1 MPRISRSG
9 DSRYALGGGIEHV
22 PNIADPLAD
31 ISSAEDLA
39 AEIARLRN
47 EIARLESKVQ
57 QLDQLA
63 HLDPLI
69 GLPNRRGFMRQL
81 DALIARVQRYGDHG
95 AMLFV
100 DIDGLKGI
108 NDSHGH
114 QAGDEALIRVSEML
128 VSGVRSGDCV
138 ARLGGDE
145 FGIILE
151 HADDAIATETATR
164 LVERIADCG
173 FSHEGAPL
181 PLSVAIGVGII
192 AADDDAEAV
201 MARADEAMYL
211 KKAAAA

>member
-1 MPRISRSG
+1 M
-9 DSRYALGGGIEHV
+9 
-22 PNIADPLAD
+22 ADQVAD
-31 ISSAEDLA
+31 ISSPEELA
-39 AEIARLRN
+39 AEISRLRN

-81 DALIARVQRYGDHG
+81 EALIARVQRYGDHG

-108 NDSHGH
+108 NDKHGH
-114 QAGDEALIRVSEML
+114 HAGDEALIRVSEML

-151 HADDAIATETATR
+151 HADEAIATETAAR
-164 LVERIADCG
+164 LIEHIAACD
-173 FSHEGAPL
+173 FSHEGAAL
-181 PLSVAIGVGII
+181 PLGVAIGVGII
-192 AADDDAEAV
+192 AAGDSAEAI
-201 MARADEAMYL
+201 MDRADEAMYR
-211 KKAAAA
+211 KKAAA

>member
-1 MPRISRSG
+1 M
-9 DSRYALGGGIEHV
+9 
-22 PNIADPLAD
+22 ADHIVD
-31 ISSAEDLA
+31 ISNPVELA
-39 AEIARLRN
+39 AEIARLRG
-47 EIARLESKVQ
+47 EITRLQSKVQ

-81 DALIARVQRYGDHG
+81 ETLIVRVQRYGDHG

-100 DIDGLKGI
+100 DIDGLKVI
-108 NDSHGH
+108 NDTHGH
-114 QAGDEALIRVSEML
+114 LAGDEALIRVSEML

-151 HADDAIATETATR
+151 HADEAIATETATR
-164 LVERIADCG
+164 LIERIAACE
-173 FSHEGAPL
+173 FTHEGAPL

-192 AADDDAEAV
+192 AADDDAEAI
-201 MARADEAMYL
+201 MDRADEAMYR
-211 KKAAAA
+211 KKANAA

>member
-1 MPRISRSG
+1 MT
-9 DSRYALGGGIEHV
+9 
-22 PNIADPLAD
+22 DPLTN
-31 ISSAEDLA
+31 ISSSEDLER
-39 AEIARLRN
+39 EIARLRA
-47 EIARLESKVQ
+47 EISKLESKVR

-69 GLPNRRGFMRQL
+69 SLPNRRGFMRQL
-81 DALIARVQRYGDHG
+81 DALIARVKRYGDHG

-108 NDSHGH
+108 NDSRGH
-114 QAGDEALIRVSEML
+114 KAGDEALIRVSEML

-145 FGIILE
+145 FGILLE
-151 HADDAIATETATR
+151 HADEAIANETAAR
-164 LVERIADCG
+164 LVERIAGCD
-173 FSHEGAPL
+173 FSHGGSPL

-192 AADDDAEAV
+192 QADDDAEAV

-211 KKAAAA
+211 KKAAA

>member
-1 MPRISRSG
+1 M
-9 DSRYALGGGIEHV
+9 
-22 PNIADPLAD
+22 ADPLAD
-31 ISSAEDLA
+31 ISSTEGLMR
-39 AEIARLRN
+39 EIARLRD
-47 EIARLESKVQ
+47 EIAKLQGKVL

-69 GLPNRRGFMRQL
+69 SLPNRRGFMRQL

-108 NDSHGH
+108 NDHHGH
-114 QAGDEALIRVSEML
+114 KAGDEALIRVSEML

-145 FGIILE
+145 FGILLE
-151 HADDAIATETATR
+151 HADEAIATETAAR
-164 LVERIADCG
+164 LVERIAACD
-173 FSHEGAPL
+173 FSHDGAPL

-192 AADDDAEAV
+192 AAADDAEAV

-211 KKAAAA
+211 KKAAA

>member
-1 MPRISRSG
+1 MA
-9 DSRYALGGGIEHV
+9 DHV
-22 PNIADPLAD
+22 TNL
-31 ISSAEDLA
+31 SSSEDLEN
-39 AEIARLRN
+39 EIARLRDQ
-47 EIARLESKVQ
+47 IAVLQSKVQ

-69 GLPNRRGFMRQL
+69 ALPNRRGFMRQL
-81 DALIARVQRYGDHG
+81 ETLISRVKRYGDDG

-108 NDSHGH
+108 NDSRGH

-128 VSGVRSGDCV
+128 VSGVRAGDCV

-145 FGIILE
+145 FGILLE
-151 HADDAIATETATR
+151 HADEAIANETAAR
-164 LVERIADCG
+164 LVERIAACD
-173 FSHEGAPL
+173 FSHDGTPL

-211 KKAAAA
+211 KKPAAA

>member
-1 MPRISRSG
+1 MT
-9 DSRYALGGGIEHV
+9 DQLT
-22 PNIADPLAD
+22 N
-31 ISSAEDLA
+31 ISSAEELA
-39 AEIARLRN
+39 SEIARLRG
-47 EIARLESKVQ
+47 EIARLQSKVQ

-81 DALIARVQRYGDHG
+81 EALISRVKRYGDPG

-108 NDSHGH
+108 NDSRGH
-114 QAGDEALIRVSEML
+114 KAGDEALIRVSEVL
-128 VSGVRSGDCV
+128 VGGVRSGDCV

-145 FGIILE
+145 FGILLE
-151 HADDAIATETATR
+151 HADEAIAGETAVR
-164 LVERIADCG
+164 LVERIAGCG
-173 FSHEGAPL
+173 FSHGGAPL

-201 MARADEAMYL
+201 MARADQAMYA
-211 KKAAAA
+211 KKAAA

>member
-1 MPRISRSG
+1 MS
-9 DSRYALGGGIEHV
+9 DM
-22 PNIADPLAD
+22 ADPLAD
-31 ISSAEDLA
+31 ISSTEGLMS
-39 AEIARLRN
+39 EIARLRD
-47 EIARLESKVQ
+47 EIAKLQSKVQ

-81 DALIARVQRYGDHG
+81 EALIARVKRYGDHG

-100 DIDGLKGI
+100 DIDGLKAI
-108 NDSHGH
+108 NDSRGH

-145 FGIILE
+145 FGILLE
-151 HADDAIATETATR
+151 HADEAIAAETAAR
-164 LVERIADCG
+164 LVERIAACD
-173 FSHEGAPL
+173 FSHDGAPL

-201 MARADEAMYL
+201 MSRADEAMYL
-211 KKAAAA
+211 KKAAA

>member
-1 MPRISRSG
+1 MADELTNLSS
-9 DSRYALGGGIEHV
+9 SEQLETEIE
-22 PNIADPLAD
+22 
-31 ISSAEDLA
+31 
-39 AEIARLRN
+39 RLRDQ
-47 EIARLESKVQ
+47 IAKLQSKVQ

-81 DALIARVQRYGDHG
+81 DGLISRVKRYGDHG

-108 NDSHGH
+108 NDSRGH
-114 QAGDEALIRVSEML
+114 KAGDEALIRVSEML

-145 FGIILE
+145 FGILLE
-151 HADDAIATETATR
+151 HADEAIANETASR
-164 LVERIADCG
+164 LVERIASCG
-173 FSHEGAPL
+173 FSHDGAPL
-181 PLSVAIGVGII
+181 PLGVAIGVGMI
-192 AADDDAEAV
+192 APDDNAEAV
-201 MARADEAMYL
+201 MNRADEAMYR